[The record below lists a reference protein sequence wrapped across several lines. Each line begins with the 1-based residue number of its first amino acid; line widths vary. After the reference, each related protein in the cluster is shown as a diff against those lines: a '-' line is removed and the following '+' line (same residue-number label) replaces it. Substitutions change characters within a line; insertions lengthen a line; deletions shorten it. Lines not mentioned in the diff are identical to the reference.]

1 MKTGIKK
8 LSDIPAKT
16 VGGHEGFAARLLL
29 NLPSKDDVT
38 VRLLN
43 VSPGGKGPVP
53 AHRHPDTHFFWVIE
67 GHLDLEIDGTIYPI
81 PSGSCIEVPPD
92 TVHQLRCGGQSSM
105 TVLAI
110 KWK

>member
-1 MKTGIKK
+1 MKPEIKK
-8 LSDIPAKT
+8 LTDIPSQT

-29 NLPSKDDVT
+29 NMPTKDVT

-53 AHRHPDTHFFWVIE
+53 AHRHADTHFFWVIE
-67 GHLDLEIDGTIYPI
+67 GHLDLEIEGVIHPV
-81 PSGSCIEVPPD
+81 PSGCSIEVPPD
-92 TVHQLRCGGQSSM
+92 TVHQLRCGGRDSM

-110 KWK
+110 KWN